1 MLHQDSAPWND
12 LRATQPRP
20 TNQSIGV
27 LAYKSR
33 SLIEPTEADL
43 DALLSSAQRRN
54 RAEGVTGIL
63 VYDQGRFFQWLEGP
77 PEALSR
83 LWHSIIR
90 DRRHADIEVLR
101 ETASTKRFFKAW
113 HMGLARCKPGTVN
126 RIMESVNAPRRLIKQ
141 LTGKPTA
148 LVDTTLRTLL
158 SDVVIPRLH
167 DTHLRDGI
175 TASPSG
181 DLHVALRVDPV
192 IWHGSDVMAFELARI
207 LMLPDTEQTAL
218 FVDGLFAQGASVRS
232 VYGDVFEPAQ
242 RRLGELWLDD
252 QCDDFYLTLALA
264 RLQIEVRRHGA
275 RIARA
280 VPYPTA
286 LRSVLMSPQP
296 GELHGVGLTM
306 SSELFYRGGWD
317 VTCEFP
323 GNDAGICDLV
333 HGRWYDAL
341 ELSLSDALRRDHQ
354 LPAMRKTIVAAR
366 AASLNPAMTVIVHG
380 RTFFERPRAY
390 IDIGADSDCIAPPGS
405 LSVTSG
411 N

>member
-12 LRATQPRP
+12 LRATQTRAAS
-20 TNQSIGV
+20 QSIGV

-33 SLIEPTEADL
+33 CLIEPTEADL
-43 DALLSSAQRRN
+43 DTLLASAQRRN

-83 LWHSIIR
+83 LWHSIVR

-101 ETASTKRFFKAW
+101 ENATTKRFFKSW
-113 HMGLARCKPGTVN
+113 HMGLARCKPGTMS
-126 RIMESVNAPRRLIKQ
+126 RLMESVSAPRRLIKQ

-148 LVDTTLRTLL
+148 LVDSTLRTLL

-167 DTHLRDGI
+167 DTHMRDGI
-175 TASPSG
+175 VSSSAA
-181 DLHVALRVDPV
+181 LQVALRVDPI
-192 IWHGSDVMAFELARI
+192 IWHGSEDVASELAGI
-207 LMLPDTEQTAL
+207 LLSPDTEQTAL
-218 FVDGLFAQGASVRS
+218 FVDSLFAQGATVRS
-232 VYGDVFEPAQ
+232 VYGEVFEPAQ

-252 QCDDFYLTLALA
+252 QFDDFYLSLALS

-275 RIARA
+275 RESRA
-280 VPYPTA
+280 VPYPTV

-323 GNDAGICDLV
+323 GNDAGICHLV
-333 HGRWYDAL
+333 HDRWYDAL
-341 ELSLSDALRRDHQ
+341 ELSLSDALRRDDQ

-366 AASLNPAMTVIVHG
+366 AASLNPAMSVIVHG

-390 IDIGADSDCIAPPGS
+390 IDIGADSDCISPPGS
-405 LSVTSG
+405 EIFANG
-411 N
+411 H